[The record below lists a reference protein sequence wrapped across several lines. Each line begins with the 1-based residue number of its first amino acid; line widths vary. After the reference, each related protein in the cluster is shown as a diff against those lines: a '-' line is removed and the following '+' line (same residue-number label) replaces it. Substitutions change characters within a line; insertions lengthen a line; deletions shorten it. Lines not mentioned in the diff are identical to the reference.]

1 MRRII
6 QNIDEDIKSN
16 FISMKIEKKW
26 WGYSES
32 GSGDEEGEGLSHIT
46 VYP

>member
-16 FISMKIEKKW
+16 FISMKIEKNDGGIVKV
-26 WGYSES
+26 GV
-32 GSGDEEGEGLSHIT
+32 GMRRGEGLSHIT
-46 VYP
+46 VYS